1 MLQKLLFYTASYKK
15 SLFKRYGH
23 ALVVTILKMRFQG
36 DNMSKGGRD
45 SKNRR
50 QRTDDCR
57 KTAYN

>member
-15 SLFKRYGH
+15 SLFRRYGH

-50 QRTDDCR
+50 QRTDD
-57 KTAYN
+57 